1 MVKRIAPV
9 QVVSFCLLAAC
20 GGLCQSERR
29 GVVQGLQFEATN
41 STEVQRQQ
49 RGARRSLPDAPS
61 ALVLTQAD
69 RFQRAGDEARL
80 PLKVGAVG
88 VNATVMRET
97 DLGHVPLGPPP
108 SVTALYN
115 AVPAQR
121 ESGAAFGRYLYPSLL
136 KQSLRYQ
143 PSASGSL
150 MGRATD
156 AASRIFVTR
165 DESGKRRL
173 NTSYFLGVLTSVA
186 AHSASRPYWAR
197 SNSAPFSDFGSTVG
211 NDAGVKLL
219 HEFGPGIRQMVTGH
233 MPEFVSRI
241 EERIIR
247 DQIPSEVASIPA
259 R

>member
-1 MVKRIAPV
+1 VTIRRDLYAPLNTTSAIFHEIHRPICTPTAD
-9 QVVSFCLLAAC
+9 QIRNYQFGVS
-20 GGLCQSERR
+20 
-29 GVVQGLQFEATN
+29 VN
-41 STEVQRQQ
+41 S
-49 RGARRSLPDAPS
+49 D
-61 ALVLTQAD
+61 
-69 RFQRAGDEARL
+69 
-80 PLKVGAVG
+80 
-88 VNATVMRET
+88 
-97 DLGHVPLGPPP
+97 
-108 SVTALYN
+108 
-115 AVPAQR
+115 
-121 ESGAAFGRYLYPSLL
+121 LYPSLL

-173 NTSYFLGVLTSVA
+173 NTSYFLGVLTAVA
-186 AHSASRPYWAR
+186 VHTASRPYWAR

-241 EERIIR
+241 EAHIR
-247 DQIPSEVASIPA
+247 DQTPREVASIPA
-259 R
+259 RSR